1 VIVDLVRFELD
12 GGGSV
17 LVEADDATAS
27 VARAGRIRDA
37 EGRLLQVAGQ
47 TLEQGLANVR
57 DAAAAALGQFQAMS
71 RCPDEVEIT
80 FGVKLDAEAGAI
92 IARTGVQG
100 QLEVKLTWHNSVD
113 DTTKSVGNSQ
123 SG

>member
-1 VIVDLVRFELD
+1 VDLIRFNLD

-17 LVEADDATAS
+17 LVEVDEATAS

-57 DAAAAALGQFQAMS
+57 DAAAAALGQFQAMTRS
-71 RCPDEVEIT
+71 PDEVEIT
-80 FGVKLDAEAGAI
+80 FGVKLDAEVGAV

-100 QLEVKLTWHNSVD
+100 QLEVKLTWHNTAD
-113 DTTKSVGNSQ
+113 DTTKSVRNSQ
-123 SG
+123 